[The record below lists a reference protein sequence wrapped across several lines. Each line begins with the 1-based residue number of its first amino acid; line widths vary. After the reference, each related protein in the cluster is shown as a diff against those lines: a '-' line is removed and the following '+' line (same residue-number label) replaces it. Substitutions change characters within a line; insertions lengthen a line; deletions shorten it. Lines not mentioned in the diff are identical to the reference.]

1 MATDFNPT
9 ILPNTAVHPGEFL
22 QDDLDA
28 LGMTA
33 AELARQTGRPLQ
45 EIEDIIAGQAM
56 ISGQTAIE
64 FERVLGAPASSWL
77 NLCTLYDRILEN
89 GGKPASKLPAA
100 ERAL

>member
-33 AELARQTGRPLQ
+33 AELARQTGRPLR

-56 ISGQTAIE
+56 ISEQAAIE
-64 FERVLGAPASSWL
+64 FERVLGTPASSWL
-77 NLCTLYDRILEN
+77 NLCTLYDRILAN
-89 GGKPASKLPAA
+89 GGKPASQLPAA
-100 ERAL
+100 ERAR

>member
-56 ISGQTAIE
+56 ISEQAAIE
-64 FERVLGAPASSWL
+64 FERVLGTPASSWL
-77 NLCTLYDRILEN
+77 NLCALYDRILAN
-89 GGKPASKLPAA
+89 GGKPASQLPAT
-100 ERAL
+100 ERAR

>member
-33 AELARQTGRPLQ
+33 AELARRTGRPLQ

-56 ISGQTAIE
+56 ISEQTAAE

-100 ERAL
+100 ERAR

>member
-56 ISGQTAIE
+56 ISEQAAIE
-64 FERVLGAPASSWL
+64 FERVLGTPASSWL
-77 NLCTLYDRILEN
+77 NLCTLYDRILAN
-89 GGKPASKLPAA
+89 GGKPASQLPTA
-100 ERAL
+100 ERAR